1 MSSASEEAIQ
11 RAIDLAA
18 DTMSEI
24 IAFWGFK
31 GSTGRIWTLLYL
43 SPRPLHADDIAA
55 KTHLSGGAVSMAISE
70 LLHWGL
76 IRRASLSNQR
86 KRHYEAAT
94 NIWAIVR
101 RIIRERELR
110 LVAHAIERFTDAVT
124 ILEEAQQQED
134 ASADIPFMVERLR
147 RLLKLSKTGY
157 RLVETFAD
165 IGQFSLDPIRGLLSY
180 LGGSRSES
188 RANES

>member
-1 MSSASEEAIQ
+1 MPQTSDDAIQ

-55 KTHLSGGAVSMAISE
+55 KTHLSCGAVSMALSE

-94 NIWAIVR
+94 DIWAIVR

-110 LVAHAIERFTDAVT
+110 LVAHAIERFSQAVEL
-124 ILEEAQQQED
+124 LEEAQHMPN
-134 ASADIPFMVERLR
+134 ASADIAFMLERLR
-147 RLLKLSKTGY
+147 GLLRLSKTGY

-180 LGGSRSES
+180 LGGKRSES
-188 RANES
+188 TPHES

>member
-1 MSSASEEAIQ
+1 MSNPSDEAIQ

-43 SPRPLHADDIAA
+43 SPRPLHADDIAT
-55 KTHLSGGAVSMAISE
+55 KTHLSGGAVSMALSE

-76 IRRASLSNQR
+76 VRRASLSNQR

-110 LVAHAIERFTDAVT
+110 LVAHTIERFTDAVHL
-124 ILEEAQQQED
+124 LEQAQQQPD
-134 ASADIPFMVERLR
+134 ASPDIPFMLERLR
-147 RLLKLSKTGY
+147 GLLKLSKTGY

-180 LGGSRSES
+180 LGGSRKES
-188 RANES
+188 PSNEP

>member
-1 MSSASEEAIQ
+1 MSTSSEEAIQ

-43 SPRPLHADDIAA
+43 SSRPLHADDIAT
-55 KTHLSGGAVSMAISE
+55 KTHLSGGAVSMALSE
-70 LLHWGL
+70 LLHWKL
-76 IRRASLSNQR
+76 IRRASLPEQR

-94 NIWAIVR
+94 DIWAIVR

-110 LVAHAIERFTDAVT
+110 LVAHAIERFTEAVNLLEQAKQNPDAT
-124 ILEEAQQQED
+124 P
-134 ASADIPFMVERLR
+134 DIDFMLGRLR
-147 RLLKLSKTGY
+147 GLLKLSKTGY

-180 LGGSRSES
+180 LGGNRTES
-188 RANES
+188 SSHEP

>member
-1 MSSASEEAIQ
+1 MSTSSEESIQ

-43 SPRPLHADDIAA
+43 SPRPLHADDIAT
-55 KTHLSGGAVSMAISE
+55 KTHLSGGAVSMALSE

-76 IRRASLSNQR
+76 VRRASLSNQR

-94 NIWAIVR
+94 DIWAIVR

-110 LVAHAIERFTDAVT
+110 LVAHAIERFGDAVAL
-124 ILEEAQQQED
+124 LEQAQQEPD
-134 ASADIPFMVERLR
+134 ASPDIPFMLDRLR
-147 RLLKLSKTGY
+147 GLLKLSKTGY

-180 LGGSRSES
+180 LGGSRGGSSADE
-188 RANES
+188 R